1 MNEVNYSEFMRK
13 NGILSMISQMQ
24 IMRKEMNWSIIQKSN
39 VCQHNDAQNLV
50 SGVITVEAAPATEI
64 SFNNNIPFT
73 NWDNYR

>member
-1 MNEVNYSEFMRK
+1 MYNPEV
-13 NGILSMISQMQ
+13 LQ
-24 IMRKEMNWSIIQKSN
+24 SN